1 MSSLPV
7 SLSLSLSH
15 PVGETVLSHT
25 RTSDGELCQWFV
37 LALWG
42 RNKDGNMNRSEPTW
56 AAKPPLL
63 WASGS
68 CLLCSILAG
77 CSDVTLCSHKAPDGI
92 SKVGE
97 EPSWYSAYRKAEPWI
112 SSVPPAWRKVFSVWW
127 MEEQGGNAAV
137 FEWDVRL
144 ELPRS
149 GKQLVIISWPKSA
162 EPFTLLGKGQVSL
175 SDKRQGEEAGPGI
188 STGTWQYFVA
198 LVKNVAAAACV
209 YMSAKAWWHPRGLTC
224 QCVASVFLPPA
235 SFWQMSVG
243 TACYQVLSTLIWPS
257 WTFTLNQSN

>member
-25 RTSDGELCQWFV
+25 RTSGGELCQWFV

-42 RNKDGNMNRSEPTW
+42 RNKDGNMDRSEPTW

-77 CSDVTLCSHKAPDGI
+77 CSAVTLCSHKAPDGI

-175 SDKRQGEEAGPGI
+175 SDKRQGEECWARNQHRDLAVLC
-188 STGTWQYFVA
+188 GTCEECGRSCM
-198 LVKNVAAAACV
+198 CV
-209 YMSAKAWWHPRGLTC
+209 HVC
-224 QCVASVFLPPA
+224 QGMVASSGPHLPMRGQRLPAPCLFLTDV
-235 SFWQMSVG
+235 SRH
-243 TACYQVLSTLIWPS
+243 CLLSSTVHSYLAIVNIHS
-257 WTFTLNQSN
+257 